1 MAGELCILEYV
12 SDGMEGGDDSQISV
26 NKLFEEYVYAYV
38 QYANWMLS
46 LVYKNMLLQEQEKE
60 ALRY

>member
-12 SDGMEGGDDSQISV
+12 SDGMEAGDDSQI
-26 NKLFEEYVYAYV
+26 
-38 QYANWMLS
+38 MLS
-46 LVYKNMLLQEQEKE
+46 LVYKNMLLLEQEKE